1 MAAMA
6 ERSERR
12 LPPKLSNFQGIVG
25 LEPYPVTKKAAQVL
39 KQLLMRGVEKFRAL
53 FRGSRSRS
61 EIVATFLAVLELCR
75 VHSVRLEDGDDDLN
89 IRFCKMPEERVEPVS
104 YTHLILPDK
113 LPETDPIG
121 LVTGLAWTSVGG
133 ETLEVECNV
142 MDGSGKLILTGN
154 LGDVMKESVQAA
166 VSYLRTRAE
175 QLHIPSDF
183 YKTRD
188 IHVHFPEGAV
198 PGSYTQLRPRSAA
211 SARPISARCPAA
223 S

>member
-1 MAAMA
+1 M
-6 ERSERR
+6 
-12 LPPKLSNFQGIVG
+12 
-25 LEPYPVTKKAAQVL
+25 
-39 KQLLMRGVEKFRAL
+39 
-53 FRGSRSRS
+53 
-61 EIVATFLAVLELCR
+61 
-75 VHSVRLEDGDDDLN
+75 
-89 IRFCKMPEERVEPVS
+89 
-104 YTHLILPDK
+104 
-113 LPETDPIG
+113 
-121 LVTGLAWTSVGG
+121 TGLAWTSVGG

-198 PGSYTQLRPRSAA
+198 PKDGPVRRYRRMQRRWPPRSAGRR
-211 SARPISARCPAA
+211 SAVISP
-223 S
+223 